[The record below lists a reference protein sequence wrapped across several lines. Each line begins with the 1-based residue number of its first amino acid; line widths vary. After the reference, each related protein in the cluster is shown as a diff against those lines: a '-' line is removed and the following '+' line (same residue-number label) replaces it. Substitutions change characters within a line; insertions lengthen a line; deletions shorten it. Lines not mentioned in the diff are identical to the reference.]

1 MKALKDNYK
10 RNVEIMRENL
20 RRGMS
25 ADQAIS
31 VIRAWHNQFESHG
44 MLGEEEKDF
53 LNECLA
59 LVEEQTHISVTIM

>member
-1 MKALKDNYK
+1 MKTLKDNYN

-25 ADQAIS
+25 AGQAVS
-31 VIRAWHNQFESHG
+31 VIRSWHNQFEKHG
-44 MLGEEEKDF
+44 MLGEDEKAF

-59 LVEEQTHISVTIM
+59 LVEEQTHISVNIM